1 MPVSA
6 QEPEFRIDNPSALI
20 RARIREKRIFEARF
34 LCRQLGGELGPM
46 EKSAL
51 EGELSKLLSQ
61 VDKLRKQALV
71 HAAAGRLQLAAKVY
85 REIERIAIDVP
96 DVAAERQRIDG
107 GAGSLLVQAAATGA
121 QATAAS
127 STEPDAVAPLRA
139 EQVSLPVRPSRRMPR
154 SLPSFPRRWL
164 VLALGLLVFCGL
176 LSFFLMRNRTPDHQ
190 GSAIIAAPPGRI
202 VIRPIVSAQPAPT
215 AEKAEKATGGQ
226 AAHDAGPE
234 KGAALSIG
242 ALQVRP
248 GHPE

>member
-1 MPVSA
+1 MPVSSR
-6 QEPEFRIDNPSALI
+6 EPEFRIDNPSALI

-107 GAGSLLVQAAATGA
+107 AGSLLVQAAATGA

-127 STEPDAVAPLRA
+127 STEPEAVAPLSA
-139 EQVSLPVRPSRRMPR
+139 EQVSPPVRPSRRMVR

-164 VLALGLLVFCGL
+164 VLAVSLLVFGGL
-176 LSFFLMRNRTPDHQ
+176 LSFFLLRDRTPDHQ
-190 GSAIIAAPPGRI
+190 GSAIIPAAPGRI
-202 VIRPIVSAQPAPT
+202 VIRPMVSAQPAPT
-215 AEKAEKATGGQ
+215 AEKEDKGPGGQ
-226 AAHDAGPE
+226 AARDADQE